1 MTERSNEH
9 TRLLYQLSQL
19 RAVRAGMAGESSSLV
34 VVVVRAI
41 PLGLP
46 AVLGVEQLRVGALAP
61 INRKVVVMDRCFRIF
76 GS

>member
-19 RAVRAGMAGESSSLV
+19 RAVRAGMAGESSSL